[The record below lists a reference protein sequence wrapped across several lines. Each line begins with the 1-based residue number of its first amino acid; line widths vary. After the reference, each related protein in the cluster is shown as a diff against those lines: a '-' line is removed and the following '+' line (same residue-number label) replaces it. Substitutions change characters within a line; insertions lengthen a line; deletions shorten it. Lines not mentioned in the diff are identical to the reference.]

1 MTKIVLIPLERVSK
15 THGAKMQYLDKYKK
29 YIFILAL
36 I

>member
-1 MTKIVLIPLERVSK
+1 MKN
-15 THGAKMQYLDKYKK
+15 